1 MKKETIR
8 QLEELYNDIKP
19 CLKICCPE
27 LEKMCSKCEK
37 YCGKEHNYE
46 ECKDEICFKFFLAFE
61 YLEWL
66 NSNRGIE

>member
-8 QLEELYNDIKP
+8 QLEESYNNIKP
-19 CLKICCPE
+19 YLKICCPE

-37 YCGKEHNYE
+37 
-46 ECKDEICFKFFLAFE
+46 CKDEICFKFFLAFE

-66 NSNRGIE
+66 NSYGGIE

>member
-1 MKKETIR
+1 
-8 QLEELYNDIKP
+8 
-19 CLKICCPE
+19 
-27 LEKMCSKCEK
+27 MCSKCEK

-66 NSNRGIE
+66 NSYGGIE

>member
-8 QLEELYNDIKP
+8 QLEESYNHIKP
-19 CLKICCPE
+19 YLKICCPE

-37 YCGKEHNYE
+37 YCGIEHNYE